1 MARPAKFSVDD
12 LLDGALAAAY
22 ARGRSATV
30 ADVAAAVGA
39 PTGSIYHRFVNRE
52 ELFASLWLR
61 SIARFHEGLLET
73 GHMADPK
80 EALLRF
86 AVHIP
91 RYCRAHPDEAA
102 AMTLYRQP
110 DLATR
115 GPESLRDQAARI
127 NDGIIAMLLGL
138 GTRAFGELTPRRQE
152 LLVIA
157 VQETPYG
164 LVRRYISVR
173 RPIPEWL
180 DEVVRVAAAAI
191 LDLGDSD

>member
-1 MARPAKFSVDD
+1 
-12 LLDGALAAAY
+12 
-22 ARGRSATV
+22 
-30 ADVAAAVGA
+30 
-39 PTGSIYHRFVNRE
+39 
-52 ELFASLWLR
+52 
-61 SIARFHEGLLET
+61 
-73 GHMADPK
+73 
-80 EALLRF
+80 
-86 AVHIP
+86 
-91 RYCRAHPDEAA
+91 
-102 AMTLYRQP
+102 MTLYRQP

-164 LVRRYISVR
+164 LVRRYISGR